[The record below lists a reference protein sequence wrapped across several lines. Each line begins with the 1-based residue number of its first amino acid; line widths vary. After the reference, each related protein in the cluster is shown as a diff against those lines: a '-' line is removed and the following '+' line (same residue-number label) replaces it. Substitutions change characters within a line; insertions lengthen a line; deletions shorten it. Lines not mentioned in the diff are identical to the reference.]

1 MRRWLVTLALAVVA
15 LPEAAGAA
23 EAHGLRVERTSRTVT
38 TSSVLISAP
47 AAPRIARLP
56 ATVELD
62 PGAIAIHAGGVTIR
76 HPLGVPDGVSWI
88 ATVGPRVVVG
98 YAHRRGGHADTIV
111 AIDHTTGR
119 VAWRRAIDSLA
130 AAELVDDL
138 LAVERAGALDVLDAR
153 TGATRGT
160 TPLAGQGLATVSRPG
175 AGDLYVKTRGDLVAI
190 DRATGGVRWARPA
203 SSTAHPTVTPTAVLD
218 VWIDRTTHRYGVARY
233 AAATGHE
240 LDSIDL
246 GPTGGWYDLERVV
259 IAPDGAHDVLVSAM
273 FAAA

>member
-15 LPEAAGAA
+15 LPEAAGAD
-23 EAHGLRVERTSRTVT
+23 GLRVERTSRTVT
-38 TSSVLISAP
+38 TSSGLITAPAPP

-56 ATVELD
+56 ASVELD
-62 PGAIAIHAGGVTIR
+62 PGAIAIHARGVTIR
-76 HPLGVPDGVSWI
+76 HPLGRPDGVSWI
-88 ATVGPRVVVG
+88 ATVGPHVVVG
-98 YAHRRGGHADTIV
+98 YAHRRGGHADSIV

-160 TPLAGQGLATVSRPG
+160 TPLAGQGVTTVSRP
-175 AGDLYVKTRGDLVAI
+175 ATGDLYVKTRGDLVAI
-190 DRATGGVRWARPA
+190 DRATGGVRWTRPA
-203 SSTAHPTVTPTAVLD
+203 SSTAHPTVTPAAVLD
-218 VWIDRTTHRYGVARY
+218 VWIDRTTHRYGIARY
-233 AAATGHE
+233 AAATGRE

-259 IAPDGAHDVLVSAM
+259 LAPDGAHDVLVSAM